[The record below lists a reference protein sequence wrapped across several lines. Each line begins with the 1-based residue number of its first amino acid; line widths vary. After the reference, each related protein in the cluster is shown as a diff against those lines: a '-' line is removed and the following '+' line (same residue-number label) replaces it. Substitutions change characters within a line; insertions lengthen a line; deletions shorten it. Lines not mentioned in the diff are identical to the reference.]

1 MSKIAIIGAGSF
13 GTALAVAL
21 AAQDQ
26 QGGRTCVLWGRD
38 AGLMERMTRERE
50 NPRYL
55 AGVRLDS
62 RITPTADLADLAGA
76 EAVLIAL
83 PAQNLRGFLDAK
95 PVLPPSLL
103 DAPMVLCAKGIEVK
117 TGLLQSQILAEFHP
131 RAQIAVISGP
141 GFASEIAAGLPAAL
155 TLGCADAQIGRN
167 LQTLFS
173 GTQLRFYLS
182 DDVIGVQLG
191 GALKNVIALAAGLNA
206 GADLGASAGAAL
218 ITRGMA
224 ELSRLAVALG
234 ARRET
239 LAGLS
244 GFGDLV
250 LSCTSAQSRNFQFGE
265 SLARTGV
272 FLGEQTFEGVAT
284 ARACLILAETA
295 GVDIPIITTMAQ
307 ILERK
312 MDVKQALTV
321 LMARPLRDE

>member
-26 QGGRTCVLWGRD
+26 QGGLDCVLWGRD
-38 AGLMERMTRERE
+38 AGLMERMTGERE

-55 AGVRLDS
+55 AGVRLGEQ
-62 RITPTADLADLAGA
+62 ITPTADLADLAGA

-95 PVLPPSLL
+95 PILPN
-103 DAPMVLCAKGIEVK
+103 APMVLCAKGIEVK
-117 TGLLQSQILAEFHP
+117 TGLLQSQILAEFHED
-131 RAQIAVISGP
+131 AKIAVISGP
-141 GFASEIAAGLPAAL
+141 GFAAEIAAGLPAAL
-155 TLGCADAQIGRN
+155 TLGCADAQIGRT

-239 LAGLS
+239 LMGLS

-265 SLARTGV
+265 SLARTGE

-284 ARACLILAETA
+284 AFACLTLAEVA
-295 GVDIPIITTMAQ
+295 GVDIPIIATMAQ

>member
-38 AGLMERMTRERE
+38 AVLMERMAQERE

-55 AGVRLDS
+55 AGVRLNS

-83 PAQNLRGFLDAK
+83 PAQNLRGFLSEK
-95 PVLPPSLL
+95 PVLP
-103 DAPMVLCAKGIEVK
+103 DAPYVLCAKGIEVK
-117 TGLLQSQILAEFHP
+117 TGLLQSQILAEFHKD
-131 RAQIAVISGP
+131 AKIAVISGP
-141 GFASEIAAGLPAAL
+141 GFAGEIARGLPAAL
-155 TLGCADAQIGRN
+155 TLGCADAQIGRT

-265 SLARTGV
+265 SLARTGE

-284 ARACLILAETA
+284 ARACLILAEVA
-295 GVDIPIITTMAQ
+295 GVDIPIIATMAQ

>member
-21 AAQDQ
+21 AAQ
-26 QGGRTCVLWGRD
+26 GRTCVLWGRD

-55 AGVRLDS
+55 AEVRLDE

-76 EAVLIAL
+76 GAVLIAL
-83 PAQNLRGFLDAK
+83 PAQNLRGFLSDK
-95 PVLPPSLL
+95 PVLPN
-103 DAPMVLCAKGIEVK
+103 APMVLCAKGIEVK
-117 TGLLQSQILAEFHP
+117 TGLLQSQILAEFHKD
-131 RAQIAVISGP
+131 AQIAVISGP
-141 GFASEIAAGLPAAL
+141 GFANEIAAGLPAAL
-155 TLGCADAQIGRN
+155 TLGCTDAQIGRN

-239 LAGLS
+239 LMGLS

-265 SLARTGV
+265 ALARSNK

-284 ARACLILAETA
+284 AFACLTLAEVA
-295 GVDIPIITTMAQ
+295 GVDIPIIATMAQ

>member
-13 GTALAVAL
+13 GTALAVAM
-21 AAQDQ
+21 AAQ
-26 QGGRTCVLWGRD
+26 GRDCVLWGRD
-38 AGLMERMTRERE
+38 GGLMERMVRERE

-55 AGVRLDS
+55 AGVALDS

-95 PVLPPSLL
+95 PVLPDS
-103 DAPMVLCAKGIEVK
+103 PMVLCAKGIEVK

-131 RAQIAVISGP
+131 RAKIAVISGP
-141 GFASEIAAGLPAAL
+141 GFAGEIAAGLPAAL
-155 TLGCADAQIGRN
+155 TLGCADAQIGRT

-173 GTQLRFYLS
+173 GVQLRFYLS

-191 GALKNVIALAAGLNA
+191 GALKNVIALASGLNA

-265 SLARTGV
+265 SLARTGA

-284 ARACLILAETA
+284 ACACLTLAEVA
-295 GVDIPIITTMAQ
+295 GVDIPIIATMAQ

>member
-21 AAQDQ
+21 AAQ
-26 QGGRTCVLWGRD
+26 GRTCVLWGRD
-38 AGLMERMTRERE
+38 AGLMAGMARERE

-95 PVLPPSLL
+95 PVLP

-117 TGLLQSQILAEFHP
+117 TGLLQSQILAEFCP
-131 RAQIAVISGP
+131 TAQIAVISGP

-155 TLGCADAQIGRN
+155 TLGCSDSQIGRT

-173 GTQLRFYLS
+173 GTRMRFYLS

-239 LAGLS
+239 LMGLS

-265 SLARTGV
+265 SLARTGA

-284 ARACLILAETA
+284 ACACLTLAETA
-295 GVDIPIITTMAQ
+295 GVDIPIIATMAQ

>member
-21 AAQDQ
+21 AAQ
-26 QGGRTCVLWGRD
+26 GRTCVLWGRD

-55 AGVRLDS
+55 AGVRLGLN
-62 RITPTADLADLAGA
+62 IYPTADLADLAGA

-95 PVLPPSLL
+95 PVLPPNFWG
-103 DAPMVLCAKGIEVK
+103 APMVLCAKGIEVK
-117 TGLLQSQILAEFHP
+117 TGLLQSQILAEFHGN
-131 RAQIAVISGP
+131 AKIAVISGP
-141 GFASEIAAGLPAAL
+141 GFAGEIAAGLPAAL
-155 TLGCADAQIGRN
+155 TLGCSDAQIGRT

-182 DDVIGVQLG
+182 NDVIGVQLG

-234 ARRET
+234 AKRET

-265 SLARTGV
+265 SLARTGE

-284 ARACLILAETA
+284 AFACLTLAETA
-295 GVDIPIITTMAQ
+295 GVDIPIIATMAQ

>member
-55 AGVRLDS
+55 AGVRLDEQIS
-62 RITPTADLADLAGA
+62 PTADLADLAGA

-95 PVLPPSLL
+95 PVLPDS
-103 DAPMVLCAKGIEVK
+103 PMVLCAKGIEVK

-131 RAQIAVISGP
+131 TTQIAVISGP
-141 GFASEIAAGLPAAL
+141 GFAGEIARGLPAAL
-155 TLGCADAQIGRN
+155 TLGCGDAQIGRT

-265 SLARTGV
+265 SLARTGA

-284 ARACLILAETA
+284 AFACLTLAAHA
-295 GVDIPIITTMAQ
+295 GVDIPIIATMAQ

>member
-13 GTALAVAL
+13 GTALAVAM

-38 AGLMERMTRERE
+38 AGLMERMAQEHE

-55 AGVRLDS
+55 AGVRLDE

-83 PAQNLRGFLDAK
+83 PAQNLRGFLSDK
-95 PVLPPSLL
+95 PVLPN
-103 DAPMVLCAKGIEVK
+103 APMVLCAKGIEVK

-131 RAQIAVISGP
+131 TAQIAVISGP
-141 GFASEIAAGLPAAL
+141 GFACEIARGLPAAL
-155 TLGCADAQIGRN
+155 TLGCADAQIGRT

-239 LAGLS
+239 LMGLS

-265 SLARTGV
+265 SLARTGE

-284 ARACLILAETA
+284 AFACLTLAETA
-295 GVDIPIITTMAQ
+295 GVDIPIIATMAQ

>member
-38 AGLMERMTRERE
+38 AGLMERMAGERE

-55 AGVRLDS
+55 AGVRLDEQ
-62 RITPTADLADLAGA
+62 ITPTADLADLAGA

-83 PAQNLRGFLDAK
+83 PAQNLRGFLSDK
-95 PVLPPSLL
+95 PVLPN
-103 DAPMVLCAKGIEVK
+103 APMVLCAKGIEVK
-117 TGLLQSQILAEFHP
+117 TGLLQSQILAEFHGN
-131 RAQIAVISGP
+131 AKIAVISGP
-141 GFASEIAAGLPAAL
+141 GFAREIAAGLPAAL
-155 TLGCADAQIGRN
+155 TLGCADAQIGRT

-206 GADLGASAGAAL
+206 GADLGVSAGAAL

-265 SLARTGV
+265 SLARSNK

-284 ARACLILAETA
+284 ACACLTLAAHA
-295 GVDIPIITTMAQ
+295 GVDIPIIATMAQ

>member
-13 GTALAVAL
+13 GTALAVGL
-21 AAQDQ
+21 AAQ
-26 QGGRTCVLWGRD
+26 GRDCVLWGRD
-38 AGLMERMTRERE
+38 AGLMADMVQERE

-55 AGVRLDS
+55 AGVRLGE

-95 PVLPPSLL
+95 PVLP
-103 DAPMVLCAKGIEVK
+103 DAPHVLCAKGIEVK
-117 TGLLQSQILAEFHP
+117 TGLLQSQILAEFH
-131 RAQIAVISGP
+131 RNAKIAVISGP
-141 GFASEIAAGLPAAL
+141 GFAAEIAAGLPAAL
-155 TLGCADAQIGRN
+155 TLGCGDAQIGRT

-265 SLARTGV
+265 SLARTGA
-272 FLGEQTFEGVAT
+272 FLGDQTFEGVAT
-284 ARACLILAETA
+284 AHACLILAETA
-295 GVDIPIITTMAQ
+295 GVDIPIIATMAQ

>member
-26 QGGRTCVLWGRD
+26 QGGRDCVLWGRD
-38 AGLMERMTRERE
+38 AERMERMTRERE

-95 PVLPPSLL
+95 PVLPN
-103 DAPMVLCAKGIEVK
+103 APMVLCAKGIEVK

-131 RAQIAVISGP
+131 RAKIAVISGP
-141 GFASEIAAGLPAAL
+141 GFAGEIAAGLPAAL
-155 TLGCADAQIGRN
+155 TLGCADAQIGRA

-239 LAGLS
+239 LMGLS

-265 SLARTGV
+265 ALAREGV

-284 ARACLILAETA
+284 ARACLTLAETA
-295 GVDIPIITTMAQ
+295 GVDIPIIATMAQ

>member
-13 GTALAVAL
+13 GTALAVAM
-21 AAQDQ
+21 AAQ
-26 QGGRTCVLWGRD
+26 GRDCVLWGRD
-38 AGLMERMTRERE
+38 AGLMERMARERE

-55 AGVRLDS
+55 AGVRLDEQ
-62 RITPTADLADLAGA
+62 ITPTADLADLAGA

-83 PAQNLRGFLDAK
+83 PAQNLRGFLSDK
-95 PVLPPSLL
+95 PVLPN
-103 DAPMVLCAKGIEVK
+103 APHVLCAKGIEVK
-117 TGLLQSQILAEFHP
+117 TGLLQSQILAEFHGN
-131 RAQIAVISGP
+131 AKIAVISGP
-141 GFASEIAAGLPAAL
+141 GFANEIARGLPAAL
-155 TLGCADAQIGRN
+155 TLGCSDAQIGRT

-239 LAGLS
+239 LMGLS

-265 SLARTGV
+265 SLARTGE

-284 ARACLILAETA
+284 ARACLTLAEVA
-295 GVDIPIITTMAQ
+295 GVDIPIIATMAQ

>member
-13 GTALAVAL
+13 GTALACAM
-21 AAQDQ
+21 AAQ
-26 QGGRTCVLWGRD
+26 GRDCVLWGRD

-83 PAQNLRGFLDAK
+83 PAQNLRGFLSD
-95 PVLPPSLL
+95 LPILPN
-103 DAPMVLCAKGIEVK
+103 APMVLCAKGIEVK
-117 TGLLQSQILAEFHP
+117 TGLLQSQILAEFHGN
-131 RAQIAVISGP
+131 AKIVVISGP
-141 GFASEIAAGLPAAL
+141 GFAGEIAAGLPAAL
-155 TLGCADAQIGRN
+155 TLGCADAQIGRT

-265 SLARTGV
+265 SLARTGA

-284 ARACLILAETA
+284 ACACLKLAEVA
-295 GVDIPIITTMAQ
+295 GVDIPIIATMAQ

>member
-13 GTALAVAL
+13 GTALAVAM

-38 AGLMERMTRERE
+38 AGLMADMTRERE

-62 RITPTADLADLAGA
+62 NITPTADLADLAGA

-83 PAQNLRGFLDAK
+83 PAQNLRGFLSDK
-95 PVLPPSLL
+95 PILPN
-103 DAPMVLCAKGIEVK
+103 APMVLCAKGIEVK

-131 RAQIAVISGP
+131 TAQIAVISGP
-141 GFASEIAAGLPAAL
+141 GFANEIAAGLPAAL
-155 TLGCADAQIGRN
+155 TLGCSDPQIGRT

-173 GTQLRFYLS
+173 GAKLRFYLS

-239 LAGLS
+239 LMGLS

-265 SLARTGV
+265 SLARTGE

-284 ARACLILAETA
+284 AHACLTLAEVA
-295 GVDIPIITTMAQ
+295 GVDIPIIATMAQ

>member
-13 GTALAVAL
+13 GTALAVAM

-38 AGLMERMTRERE
+38 AGLMERMAQERE

-55 AGVRLDS
+55 AGVRLGE

-83 PAQNLRGFLDAK
+83 PAQNLRGFLSDK
-95 PVLPPSLL
+95 PVLPN
-103 DAPMVLCAKGIEVK
+103 APMVLCAKGIEVK
-117 TGLLQSQILAEFHP
+117 TGLLQSQILAEFHED
-131 RAQIAVISGP
+131 AKIAVISGP
-141 GFASEIAAGLPAAL
+141 GFASEIARWL
-155 TLGCADAQIGRN
+155 TRRLDAWVCGCTNRAHSAN
-167 LQTLFS
+167 LVFWA
-173 GTQLRFYLS
+173 QLRFYLS

-239 LAGLS
+239 LMGLS

-265 SLARTGV
+265 SFGAFTGE

-284 ARACLILAETA
+284 AFACLTLAEVA
-295 GVDIPIITTMAQ
+295 GVDIPIIATMAQ

>member
-21 AAQDQ
+21 AAQ
-26 QGGRTCVLWGRD
+26 GRTCVLWGRD
-38 AGLMERMTRERE
+38 AVLMERMAQERE

-83 PAQNLRGFLDAK
+83 PAQNLRGFLSDN
-95 PVLPPSLL
+95 PILPNS
-103 DAPMVLCAKGIEVK
+103 PMVLCAKGIEVK

-131 RAQIAVISGP
+131 DAKIAVISGP
-141 GFASEIAAGLPAAL
+141 GFAGEIAAGLPAAL
-155 TLGCADAQIGRN
+155 TLGCSDAQIGRT

-265 SLARTGV
+265 ALARSGE

-284 ARACLILAETA
+284 AHACLILAETA
-295 GVDIPIITTMAQ
+295 GVDIPIIATMAQ

>member
-1 MSKIAIIGAGSF
+1 MSKIVIIGAGSF

-21 AAQDQ
+21 AAQ
-26 QGGRTCVLWGRD
+26 GRDCILWGRD

-55 AGVRLDS
+55 AGVRLGEQ
-62 RITPTADLADLAGA
+62 ITPTADLADLAGA

-83 PAQNLRGFLDAK
+83 PAQNLRGFLSDK
-95 PVLPPSLL
+95 PVLP
-103 DAPMVLCAKGIEVK
+103 DAPHVLCAKGIEVK

-131 RAQIAVISGP
+131 TAQIAVISGP
-141 GFASEIAAGLPAAL
+141 GFANEIARGLPAAL
-155 TLGCADAQIGRN
+155 TLGCADAQIGRT
-167 LQTLFS
+167 LQTLLS
-173 GTQLRFYLS
+173 GAQLRFYLS

-265 SLARTGV
+265 SLARTGA
-272 FLGEQTFEGVAT
+272 FLGDQTFEGVAT
-284 ARACLILAETA
+284 AFACLTLAETA
-295 GVDIPIITTMAQ
+295 GVDIPIIATMAQ

>member
-21 AAQDQ
+21 AAQ
-26 QGGRTCVLWGRD
+26 GRDCVLWGRD
-38 AGLMERMTRERE
+38 AVLMERMAQERE

-55 AGVRLDS
+55 AGVRLDEQIS
-62 RITPTADLADLAGA
+62 PTADLADLAGA

-83 PAQNLRGFLDAK
+83 PAQNLRGFLSDK
-95 PVLPPSLL
+95 PVLPN
-103 DAPMVLCAKGIEVK
+103 APMVLCAKGIEVK

-131 RAQIAVISGP
+131 SAKIAVISGP
-141 GFASEIAAGLPAAL
+141 GFANEIAAGLPAAL
-155 TLGCADAQIGRN
+155 TLGCADAQIGRT

-239 LAGLS
+239 LMGLS

-272 FLGEQTFEGVAT
+272 FLDEQTFEGVAT
-284 ARACLILAETA
+284 AFACLTLAETA
-295 GVDIPIITTMAQ
+295 GVDIPIIATMAQ